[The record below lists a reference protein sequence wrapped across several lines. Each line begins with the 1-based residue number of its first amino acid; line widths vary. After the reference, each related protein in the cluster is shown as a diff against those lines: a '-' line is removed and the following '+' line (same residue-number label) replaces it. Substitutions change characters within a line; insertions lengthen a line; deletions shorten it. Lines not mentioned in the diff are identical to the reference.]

1 MTLKERFRQVKKLP
15 TWLFWLPCRILLG
28 MRYVMR
34 HDMIDRH
41 GLLEKYMKDDSL
53 VAVTVTWHNRL
64 LMFPSMFPKVMRK
77 RTVAVISASRDG
89 QYIADL
95 VSFFGVRS
103 VRGSSSRRA
112 AQVLRDAVRTLKG
125 GCLISFTPDG
135 PRGPKYHMS
144 RGPIILAS
152 KLNVPVV
159 PLAINYSSYWS
170 LKSWDGF
177 RIPKPW
183 AKITLVIGP
192 EIRIPDELTEEEMET
207 WRVRVERELNEVSVD

>member
-1 MTLKERFRQVKKLP
+1 MTLKERFRQIKKLP
-15 TWLFWLPCRILLG
+15 TWVYWLPCRILLG
-28 MRYVMR
+28 MRFIMR
-34 HDMIDRH
+34 HDMIDRY
-41 GLLEKYMKDDSL
+41 GLLEKYMKDASL

-64 LMFPSMFPKVMRK
+64 LMFPTMFPKVMRK

-103 VRGSSSRRA
+103 VRGSTSRRA
-112 AQVLRDAVRTLKG
+112 AQVLRDAVRTLEG
-125 GCLISFTPDG
+125 GSLIAFTPDG

-192 EIRIPDELTEEEMET
+192 EIRIPEELTEEEMES